1 MWKRK
6 LFANIPLPH
15 PWIFA
20 SVHLE
25 IVRKAIGSAQHPHF
39 VSEYIRFSFS
49 KLLCTMKNA
58 IRNDTFIDTQELVK
72 YAKLLSS
79 YSQFLQQR

>member
-1 MWKRK
+1 
-6 LFANIPLPH
+6 
-15 PWIFA
+15 
-20 SVHLE
+20 
-25 IVRKAIGSAQHPHF
+25 
-39 VSEYIRFSFS
+39 
-49 KLLCTMKNA
+49 MKNA